1 MSRELEELS
10 ERLEEAGGQTAAQI
24 ELNKRREA
32 EMAKLRR
39 ESEEAN
45 LAHEAQAST
54 LSYGSKPEISKNKF
68 PKINF
73 QKEISK
79 KKFSK

>member
-54 LSYGSKPEISKNKF
+54 LSYDSKTR
-68 PKINF
+68 NF

-79 KKFSK
+79 KKFPKINFQK